1 MDRSKCIESMSKYL
15 VLHVLNR
22 YECTTNSN
30 RLHNLQLNEVQ
41 YENRQQR
48 LNRKTYICQ

>member
-30 RLHNLQLNEVQ
+30 THCRLHNLQLND
-41 YENRQQR
+41 ENRQQR
-48 LNRKTYICQ
+48 FNRKTYICQ